1 MIDSKEKRICRAELW
16 IWYINIFKCK
26 MKAFLFTHW
35 LPEQK
40 MHALDI
46 MEIFSLEISQI
57 SSILLRQAFATKQH
71 AFLSTSTPFY
81 CILVRACTEIKLS
94 RYCSFWTRKW
104 PTWTSLGFL
113 FSFCAFPVS
122 PFLIFLLQWLTFYWA
137 CFQLKNFY
145 HGVAICGH
153 TEAILLWS
161 QFWSKVMTSEEKQ
174 RPTLITASYGWHGS
188 QWVKS
193 VNNFKCK

>member
-1 MIDSKEKRICRAELW
+1 
-16 IWYINIFKCK
+16 

-113 FSFCAFPVS
+113 FFFCAFPVS
-122 PFLIFLLQWLTFYWA
+122 PFLIFLLQWLVFCCA
-137 CFQLKNFY
+137 CFQFKNFLESIIKTRNFY
-145 HGVAICGH
+145 YGAIKCSLRSLSIKICDQFRAYFGLHLADHGDR
-153 TEAILLWS
+153 LWS
-161 QFWSKVMTSEEKQ
+161 
-174 RPTLITASYGWHGS
+174 L
-188 QWVKS
+188 WVS
-193 VNNFKCK
+193 